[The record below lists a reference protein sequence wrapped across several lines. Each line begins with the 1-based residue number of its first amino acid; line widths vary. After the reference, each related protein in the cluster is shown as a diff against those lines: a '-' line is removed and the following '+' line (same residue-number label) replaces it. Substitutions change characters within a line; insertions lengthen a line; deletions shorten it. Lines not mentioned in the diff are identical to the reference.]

1 MALVCGLLSSI
12 AVFAESSEKKGM
24 IDMHFTDYEDLY
36 FAILD
41 ITAGPGDDAQFDSLP
56 GSAQAMYIAAM
67 FDMEVQNG
75 GLCQFFVNCGS
86 PYAERVA
93 DSLKAIGLEP
103 MGILYES
110 FLSDNQIDLADL
122 SSFQSDTAEDFTA
135 QYGRYPFDNFD
146 SAYMDLWEK
155 LDFNNAMLRYANNH
169 PEAFAQ
175 P

>member
-1 MALVCGLLSSI
+1 MHALHRLRRL
-12 AVFAESSEKKGM
+12 
-24 IDMHFTDYEDLY
+24 
-36 FAILD
+36 ILCN
-41 ITAGPGDDAQFDSLP
+41 TRTHGRSDDDEQFDLLP

-86 PYAERVA
+86 PHAQRVA

-110 FLSDNQIDLADL
+110 FLSDNQIDPSDL
-122 SSFQSDTAEDFTA
+122 SSFQCETAEDYAA

-146 SAYMDLWEK
+146 SPYTDLWEK
-155 LDFNNAMLRYANNH
+155 LRFNDAMLLYATHH
-169 PEAFAQ
+169 PEAFEQ